1 MGQLLSCMEISTGL
15 FPRLEERKDA
25 LGMNELAERIFAN
38 FQGYNRNTPFNKKK
52 TCHKI
57 SLLIFRKSSD
67 LFKVYPRFKSWK
79 TRYLVRFY
87 CSR

>member
-1 MGQLLSCMEISTGL
+1 MGQLLLCMGISTGL

-52 TCHKI
+52 NLPQNITTYFQKE
-57 SLLIFRKSSD
+57 FRPVQGLS
-67 LFKVYPRFKSWK
+67 
-79 TRYLVRFY
+79 
-87 CSR
+87 